1 MASKH
6 GAPSAS
12 PEFWKPFQSKCLKG
26 MLVIYCP
33 VRNFQ
38 QYSRLGQIDTP
49 PISLGVKRR
58 RWRWIGHVYRM
69 PLASVP
75 RVAMNRTRDIK
86 RARGQTRRDTREITG
101 LGDSRARGGKTL
113 RDLEDIEGHRSGYM
127 ENIIWTL
134 TIRET

>member
-1 MASKH
+1 MRLTGGKQARGTKCVSRMLE
-6 GAPSAS
+6 AFS
-12 PEFWKPFQSKCLKG
+12 FQRKCLKG
-26 MLVIYCP
+26 MLVIYWP
-33 VRNFQ
+33 VRNFK

-101 LGDSRARGGKTL
+101 LGDSRARGGKDPVRL
-113 RDLEDIEGHRSGYM
+113 GGY
-127 ENIIWTL
+127 
-134 TIRET
+134 